1 MAIYYEL
8 LEELEQEKKL
18 GEGTEQ
24 EESVGLGGLSL

>member
-18 GEGTEQ
+18 REGMEQ
-24 EESVGLGGLSL
+24 EENVELEGLSL